1 MTTIGGSGCPAGG
14 AAKQGGGGLSVG
26 LLHCLRVLAP
36 LLLLASAAAA
46 PAQTATVTA
55 SPNPPVS
62 PPPPPLVPAT
72 RVDRSNGVYRTTPG
86 VAAPLVS
93 PLPDP
98 SGPPSAALA
107 LPGRPRIGLV
117 LGGGG
122 AKGFAHIGVLQE
134 LERLRIPVQVLSG
147 TSMGAV
153 VGSMY
158 AIGNDGAQIS
168 KIAHSIDW
176 NSIFRDRSTRSDLT
190 YRRKTEE
197 HSILLPYRL
206 SFKDGSPVI
215 PAGVLGGQRL
225 FATLQSVLANE
236 RTVTNFDNLPTPYRA
251 VATDITTGDPVIMGS
266 GDISTAVFAS
276 MAVPAALPPVER
288 DGVLLVDGGISDNLP
303 INVAREM
310 GVDVIIAVNVG
321 ESPRPAAQI
330 TSALSVLNQMQLLFG
345 YAAVRDQIAA
355 MTDGDVLVSP
365 DINGLSA
372 TSFDRIDLGIE
383 RGRQAAIAVEDKLRR
398 YSVSEAEWQQFV
410 AARAARTGR
419 IKPIEIDYIKIANT
433 SRKPDSKLLAQM
445 TTKPGDTLSGDRM
458 LHDVG
463 RIWDLGGFSAVNYN
477 VLGGPNDFGLQ
488 VNANASPFN
497 DSFFQFGMLIS
508 SDFGSLSTFALAV
521 GYTDREFLNSDWEFR
536 GFAQVGSSIALNVE
550 LYRQWGQFF
559 FEPYA
564 YYLRYDTQVV
574 QSGSTPISGNLKISA
589 AGAGGR
595 GGVVFSNWGTMYAGV
610 QAGGINP
617 LQGSIPTGLPEN
629 WNTDISWNVG
639 AGIDTIDSITFPTR
653 GNFTQLMFSDHT
665 TALGGQFARNEFLAN
680 LVQAFSWGY
689 TTLVLGARFGTTW
702 DSDPGFI
709 GVYRLGGFL
718 ELSGQNTDSLIG
730 QQQVLGRAILY
741 HQISQT
747 SPLGHVP
754 VYVGGSVEA
763 GNTYNSLSQMS
774 FGSLRYGLSAFVAA
788 DTPIG
793 PIFLAYGHGSD
804 NANAVYL
811 IIGRVF

>member
-1 MTTIGGSGCPAGG
+1 M
-14 AAKQGGGGLSVG
+14 SVG
-26 LLHCLRVLAP
+26 LLHGLRVFAP
-36 LLLLASAAAA
+36 FVLLTAAAMASAE
-46 PAQTATVTA
+46 PATVPA

-62 PPPPPLVPAT
+62 APPPLRVPAPAPAPAPAG
-72 RVDRSNGVYRTTPG
+72 VDALNEVYKTTPG

-225 FATLQSVLANE
+225 FATLQSLLANE

-251 VATDITTGDPVIMGS
+251 VATNITTGDPVIMGS

-330 TSALSVLNQMQLLFG
+330 TSALSVLNQMQLLLG

-355 MTDGDVLVSP
+355 MTDADVLVSP
-365 DINGLSA
+365 DINGLSV

-445 TTKPGDTLSGDRM
+445 TTKPGDTLNGDRM
-458 LHDVG
+458 LDDVG

-488 VNANASPFN
+488 VNAEGSPF
-497 DSFFQFGMLIS
+497 DTRYFQFGMLIS

-550 LYRQWGQFF
+550 LYRQWGKFF

-564 YYLRYDTQVV
+564 YWNRYDTQIV
-574 QSGSTPISGNLKISA
+574 QSGSTPVSGNLSVIA
-589 AGAGGR
+589 GGAGARAGM
-595 GGVVFSNWGTMYAGV
+595 VFGNWGEMFAGV
-610 QAGGINP
+610 RAGGINP
-617 LQGSIPTGLPEN
+617 LEGSIPTGLPN
-629 WNTDISWNVG
+629 GWNTDISWGVGFNV
-639 AGIDTIDSITFPTR
+639 DTVDSLTFPKT
-653 GNFTQLMFSDHT
+653 GLYGSTLFSDHT
-665 TALGGQFARNEFLAN
+665 TGLGGKFARNEFLTN
-680 LVQAFSWGY
+680 WVLPMTWGK
-689 TTLVLGARFGTTW
+689 TTLILGGRFGTTW

-709 GVYRLGGFL
+709 GVYQLGGFL
-718 ELSGQNTDSLIG
+718 QLSGNNTNSLIG
-730 QQQVLGRAILY
+730 QQELLGRAILY

-747 SPLGHVP
+747 SPIGNVP
-754 VYVGGSVEA
+754 IYIGGSIET
-763 GNTYNSLSQMS
+763 GNTYTSLSQID
-774 FGSLRYGLSAFVAA
+774 FGSLRYGLSAFIAA

-793 PIFLAYGHGSD
+793 PAFLAYGHGTN

>member
-1 MTTIGGSGCPAGG
+1 M
-14 AAKQGGGGLSVG
+14 GLR
-26 LLHCLRVLAP
+26 LCLRGLASGA
-36 LLLLASAAAA
+36 LLLATVAQAQDA
-46 PAQTATVTA
+46 P
-55 SPNPPVS
+55 SPSPAPVGQ
-62 PPPPPLVPAT
+62 
-72 RVDRSNGVYRTTPG
+72 GVERPVEVYTTTPL
-86 VAAPLVS
+86 VAAPLIS
-93 PLPDP
+93 PLPNP
-98 SGPPSAALA
+98 TGSPAEILA

-122 AKGFAHIGVLQE
+122 AKGFAHVGVIQV
-134 LERLRIPVQVLSG
+134 LEEMRIPVQVLTG

-158 AIGNDGAQIS
+158 AIGNDGAEIN
-168 KIAHSIDW
+168 KIAHDIDW
-176 NSIFRDRSTRSDLT
+176 NSVFSDRLARNDLS

-225 FATLQSVLANE
+225 FATLQSLLAPD

-251 VATDITTGDPVIMGS
+251 VATNITTGDPVVMGS

-276 MAVPAALPPVER
+276 MSIPAAFPPVER

-303 INVAREM
+303 INAARAM

-321 ESPRPAAQI
+321 ESPRPADQI
-330 TSALSVLNQMQLLFG
+330 QSALSVLNQMQLLLG
-345 YAAVRDQIAA
+345 YAAVRDQIKA
-355 MTDGDVLVSP
+355 MTDADVLITP
-365 DINGLSA
+365 DINGLSV
-372 TSFDRIDLGIE
+372 TGFDRVDLGIE
-383 RGRQAAIAVEDKLRR
+383 RGRAAALAVADKLKR
-398 YSVSEAEWQQFV
+398 YSVTEAEWTRFTQE
-410 AARAARTGR
+410 RAARRDR
-419 IKPIEIDYIKIANT
+419 IKPVEVDYIKIANN
-433 SRKPDSKLLAQM
+433 SRKPDSRLLAQM
-445 TTKPGDTLSGDRM
+445 ETRPGDTLNGETMRGD
-458 LHDVG
+458 VE
-463 RIWDLGGFSAVNYN
+463 RIYNLGGFDRVNYD
-477 VLGGPNDFGLQ
+477 VLGGPTDFGLQ
-488 VNANASPFN
+488 VNANASPF
-497 DSFFQFGMLIS
+497 DTRYFQFGMLIS
-508 SDFGSLSTFALAV
+508 SDFGDLSTVAFAV
-521 GYTDREFLNSDWEFR
+521 GYTDREFLNSQWEWR

-550 LYRQWGQFF
+550 LYRQWGKFF
-559 FEPYA
+559 VEPYA

-574 QSGSTPISGNLKISA
+574 QTGSTPVSGNLKVAA

-595 GGVVFSNWGTMYAGV
+595 AGLVFGNWGTMYAGV

-617 LQGSIPTGLPEN
+617 LEGSVPTGLPEG

-639 AGIDTIDSITFPTR
+639 AGIDTIDSITFPKR

-665 TALGGQFARNEFLAN
+665 KGLGGQFARNEFFAN
-680 LVQAFSWGY
+680 VVQPFSWGY
-689 TTLVLGARFGTTW
+689 TTLILGARFGTTW

-709 GVYRLGGFL
+709 GTYRLGGFL

-741 HQISQT
+741 HQISET
-747 SPLGHVP
+747 SPIGNVP
-754 VYVGGSVEA
+754 VYVGGSVET
-763 GNTYNSLSQMS
+763 GNTYDTLSQMS
-774 FGSLRYGLSAFVAA
+774 FSSLRYGLSAFIAA

-793 PIFLAYGHGSD
+793 PVFLAYGHGSD